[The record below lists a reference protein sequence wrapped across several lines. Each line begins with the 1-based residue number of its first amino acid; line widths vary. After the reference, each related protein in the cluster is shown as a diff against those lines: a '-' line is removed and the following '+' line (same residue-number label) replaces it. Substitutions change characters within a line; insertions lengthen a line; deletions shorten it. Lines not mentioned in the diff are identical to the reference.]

1 MSVKTNVA
9 SVDPMRDADEEID
22 EETTRLLEE
31 SGNEYA
37 NQTVPEM
44 RIWSNS
50 DESLKCRSRWIFI
63 AAR

>member
-37 NQTVPEM
+37 NQ
-44 RIWSNS
+44 R
-50 DESLKCRSRWIFI
+50 RR
-63 AAR
+63 